1 MFLNGNKLTYRH
13 SWLVLVFMW
22 LGGNCKQNLCK
33 QCGLSFSIIFCFCAC
48 VLYLSLRLLLEF
60 SNFSGYIKI
69 NDSRKPQT
77 LLLSSVGF
85 SLHNSACSGGSGWG
99 LFDCSRYREPVI
111 IHQQESA
118 MHFKG
123 LMTIVQSLDS
133 DTDGRKQRRSPNRS
147 LARLQTYQVKYF
159 VLRSSDFALQLTNQ
173 LFKHTACSFILIWKH
188 PSAISIVQSVSRL
201 FTSFRSVSNY
211 YREHWCFKC

>member
-33 QCGLSFSIIFCFCAC
+33 HCGLSFSIIFCFCAC

>member
-1 MFLNGNKLTYRH
+1 MLTYRH

-22 LGGNCKQNLCK
+22 LGGNCKQSLCK
-33 QCGLSFSIIFCFCAC
+33 RFGLSLLITFCFCAC

-69 NDSRKPQT
+69 NDSHKPHIV
-77 LLLSSVGF
+77 LLSSFGF
-85 SLHNSACSGGSGWG
+85 SLHNTACSVESGWG
-99 LFDCSRYREPVI
+99 LFDCGRYREPVI

-133 DTDGRKQRRSPNRS
+133 DTDGIKQRRCPNRS

-159 VLRSSDFALQLTNQ
+159 VLRSSDIALQLTN
-173 LFKHTACSFILIWKH
+173 
-188 PSAISIVQSVSRL
+188 
-201 FTSFRSVSNY
+201 
-211 YREHWCFKC
+211 

>member
-33 QCGLSFSIIFCFCAC
+33 QCGLSFPIIFCFCAC

-85 SLHNSACSGGSGWG
+85 SLHNSACSVGSGWG

-118 MHFKG
+118 MHFRG

-173 LFKHTACSFILIWKH
+173 LFKHTALAHSF
-188 PSAISIVQSVSRL
+188 
-201 FTSFRSVSNY
+201 
-211 YREHWCFKC
+211 

>member
-60 SNFSGYIKI
+60 SDFSGYIKI

-85 SLHNSACSGGSGWG
+85 SLHNSACSVGSGWG
-99 LFDCSRYREPVI
+99 LFDCGRYREPVI

-133 DTDGRKQRRSPNRS
+133 DTNGMKQRRCPNRS
-147 LARLQTYQVKYF
+147 LARLQAYQVKYF
-159 VLRSSDFALQLTNQ
+159 VLPSNGIALQLTNQ
-173 LFKHTACSFILIWKH
+173 LFKHTALAHSF
-188 PSAISIVQSVSRL
+188 
-201 FTSFRSVSNY
+201 
-211 YREHWCFKC
+211 

>member
-85 SLHNSACSGGSGWG
+85 SLHNSACSVGSGWG

>member
-1 MFLNGNKLTYRH
+1 MLTYRH

-22 LGGNCKQNLCK
+22 LRGNCKQNLCK
-33 QCGLSFSIIFCFCAC
+33 HCGLSIIFCFCAC
-48 VLYLSLRLLLEF
+48 VLFLSLRLLLEF

-69 NDSRKPQT
+69 SDIRKPQT

-85 SLHNSACSGGSGWG
+85 SLHNSACSVGSGWG

-111 IHQQESA
+111 IQQQESA
-118 MHFKG
+118 MHFKA

-133 DTDGRKQRRSPNRS
+133 DTHGMKQRRCPNRS

-173 LFKHTACSFILIWKH
+173 LFKHTALAHSF
-188 PSAISIVQSVSRL
+188 
-201 FTSFRSVSNY
+201 
-211 YREHWCFKC
+211 

>member
-33 QCGLSFSIIFCFCAC
+33 HCGLSFSIIFCFCAC

-85 SLHNSACSGGSGWG
+85 SLHNSACSVGSGWG

>member
-1 MFLNGNKLTYRH
+1 MLTYRH
-13 SWLVLVFMW
+13 SWLVLLFMW
-22 LGGNCKQNLCK
+22 LRGNCKQSLCK
-33 QCGLSFSIIFCFCAC
+33 QFGLSFSIIFCFCAC
-48 VLYLSLRLLLEF
+48 FCACVLFLSLRLLLEF

-69 NDSRKPQT
+69 SDIRKPQT

-85 SLHNSACSGGSGWG
+85 SLHNSACSVGSGWG

-118 MHFKG
+118 MHFKA

-133 DTDGRKQRRSPNRS
+133 DTHGMKQRRCPNRS

-159 VLRSSDFALQLTNQ
+159 DLLSSDFALQLTNQ
-173 LFKHTACSFILIWKH
+173 LFKHTAFTHSF
-188 PSAISIVQSVSRL
+188 
-201 FTSFRSVSNY
+201 
-211 YREHWCFKC
+211 